1 MYKGKLDLFDDICSE
16 RREVDTRV
24 LEQTVAQQA
33 PRLDTILQVRGT
45 PSSWGGR
52 LSLLD
57 PQEHECVTTTR

>member
-1 MYKGKLDLFDDICSE
+1 MKGKLYLFDGICAE
-16 RREVDTRV
+16 RREADTRA

-52 LSLLD
+52 LPLLD
-57 PQEHECVTTTR
+57 PQEHDV

>member
-1 MYKGKLDLFDDICSE
+1 MKGKLDLLDDICSE

-45 PSSWGGR
+45 LSSWGGR
-52 LSLLD
+52 MPLLD
-57 PQEHECVTTTR
+57 SQEHDV